1 MIWTEN
7 NLAII
12 YSRVKNIVGR
22 KIAGITFSKSARLS
36 KNPEFPIVIIQEME
50 SPEIGQTL
58 DGKTIN
64 AITCNIQIDV
74 VDNTSQENARK
85 IIYECVSAMKNMRFT
100 VVGGVVS
107 DDSDINTYRCVARF
121 RRTLGQADV
130 L

>member
-22 KIAGITFSKSARLS
+22 KIPGITFLKSARLPS
-36 KNPEFPIVIIQEME
+36 EPSFPTVVIQEME
-50 SPEIGQTL
+50 SPEIGQTI

-64 AITCNIQIDV
+64 AITCNIQIDAI
-74 VDNTSQENARK
+74 DNTSQDNARK
-85 IIYECVSAMKNMRFT
+85 VIYECVSAMKNMRFSL
-100 VVGGVVS
+100 VGGVVS

-121 RRTLGQADV
+121 RRTLGQADI